1 MKKLFAVLMI
11 AGLFGFASCG
21 GAENATEQAATSVDS
36 VAAAASTEAAATTEQ
51 STAAADTAAAMPAD
65 TTMK

>member
-21 GAENATEQAATSVDS
+21 SSEPKTEEGTAVDTAA
-36 VAAAASTEAAATTEQ
+36 VAPTTEAAPTTEP
-51 STAAADTAAAMPAD
+51 APADTAAAMPAD
-65 TTMK
+65 TAAH

>member
-21 GAENATEQAATSVDS
+21 NSNKTEENASTMDTVAPATEP
-36 VAAAASTEAAATTEQ
+36 STMEAAPATATTD
-51 STAAADTAAAMPAD
+51 STAAAPAD
-65 TTMK
+65 TTQK